1 MAKLR
6 TANNSYTTSILS
18 SSSSFSMVEA
28 YKKLRTNLMFAL
40 PGTACKKI
48 LVTSSVPDEGKSTV
62 CANLGITLAQMSERI
77 LLIDC
82 DLRSPSLH
90 RLFKTKGLPGLS
102 EVLAGMIPFEEA
114 VIPLKLEGLHVLPAG
129 TIPPNPA
136 ELLGSDA
143 MGTLLQDLALQYDYI
158 LLDSPPLDAVSD
170 AVVLTPKVN
179 GTVVVVRE
187 GSTEHPQLQRALAAL
202 QFAEAKV
209 LGLVLS
215 DSKTLAKQGYGK
227 YSKYGKYGYGNK

>member
-143 MGTLLQDLALQYDYI
+143 MGTLLQDLAL
-158 LLDSPPLDAVSD
+158 
-170 AVVLTPKVN
+170 
-179 GTVVVVRE
+179 
-187 GSTEHPQLQRALAAL
+187 
-202 QFAEAKV
+202 
-209 LGLVLS
+209 
-215 DSKTLAKQGYGK
+215 
-227 YSKYGKYGYGNK
+227 